1 MAIRPQ
7 TVANLA
13 SKFDSIVQEKVPQ
26 KKSNSRQLK
35 LRTYDI
41 TKIINELNKINTET
55 DKTEELEPEEKPSS
69 NKWPEENIEESDR
82 FRGTTVRAGAGQTVS
97 PTAPAETRAEHS
109 DTSDRALVAQPSE
122 ERNILSRNDSG
133 DTARNVLELGETRK
147 QLSRVFLSELRIL
160 FSEAKKSSKLSGG
173 GADSMLR
180 PTSSRRREDSLLS
193 LMSVRNS
200 QPLSALFMIR
210 SMQILGLK

>member
-13 SKFDSIVQEKVPQ
+13 SKFDSIVQEKVPL

-55 DKTEELEPEEKPSS
+55 EKTEELEPEEKTSS

-82 FRGTTVRAGAGQTVS
+82 FCGTTVRAVAGTGAGAGQTVS
-97 PTAPAETRAEHS
+97 PAAETRAEHS
-109 DTSDRALVAQPSE
+109 DTSDRALPQPSE
-122 ERNILSRNDSG
+122 QRNILSRNDSAG
-133 DTARNVLELGETRK
+133 TTRNALDQGET
-147 QLSRVFLSELRIL
+147 
-160 FSEAKKSSKLSGG
+160 
-173 GADSMLR
+173 
-180 PTSSRRREDSLLS
+180 
-193 LMSVRNS
+193 
-200 QPLSALFMIR
+200 
-210 SMQILGLK
+210 

>member
-1 MAIRPQ
+1 MYTDRNGNSSQANSSYRKSMAIRPQ

-13 SKFDSIVQEKVPQ
+13 SKFDSIVQEKVPL

-41 TKIINELNKINTET
+41 TKIINELNKINT
-55 DKTEELEPEEKPSS
+55 DKTQELEQAEKTSN

-82 FRGTTVRAGAGQTVS
+82 FCGTTVRAGQTVS
-97 PTAPAETRAEHS
+97 PAAETRAEHS
-109 DTSDRALVAQPSE
+109 DTSDRRLQTSE
-122 ERNILSRNDSG
+122 QNKILSRNDSAG
-133 DTARNVLELGETRK
+133 TARNELNVLGENKTINLNVFS
-147 QLSRVFLSELRIL
+147 QLINI

-173 GADSMLR
+173 TESMLR
-180 PTSSRRREDSLLS
+180 PASSRKREDSLLS

-200 QPLSALFMIR
+200 SHSAP
-210 SMQILGLK
+210 SS

>member
-13 SKFDSIVQEKVPQ
+13 SKFDSIVQEKVPL

-55 DKTEELEPEEKPSS
+55 EKTKELEPEEKTPS

-82 FRGTTVRAGAGQTVS
+82 YCGTTVRAVAGAGNGQTVR
-97 PTAPAETRAEHS
+97 PAAETRAEHS
-109 DTSDRALVAQPSE
+109 DTSDRALPQPSE
-122 ERNILSRNDSG
+122 QRNILSRNDSAG
-133 DTARNVLELGETRK
+133 TTRNALDQGET
-147 QLSRVFLSELRIL
+147 
-160 FSEAKKSSKLSGG
+160 
-173 GADSMLR
+173 
-180 PTSSRRREDSLLS
+180 
-193 LMSVRNS
+193 
-200 QPLSALFMIR
+200 
-210 SMQILGLK
+210 

>member
-1 MAIRPQ
+1 MYTDRNGNSSQANSSYRKSMAIRPQ

-13 SKFDSIVQEKVPQ
+13 SKFDSIVQEKVPL

-41 TKIINELNKINTET
+41 TKIINELNKINTH
-55 DKTEELEPEEKPSS
+55 KTEELEQAEKTSN

-82 FRGTTVRAGAGQTVS
+82 FCGTTVRAGQTVS
-97 PTAPAETRAEHS
+97 PAAETRAEHS
-109 DTSDRALVAQPSE
+109 DTSDRRLQTSE
-122 ERNILSRNDSG
+122 QNKILSRNDSAG
-133 DTARNVLELGETRK
+133 TARNELNVLGEDKTINLNVFS
-147 QLSRVFLSELRIL
+147 QLINI

-173 GADSMLR
+173 TESMLR
-180 PTSSRRREDSLLS
+180 PASSRKREDSLLS

-200 QPLSALFMIR
+200 SHSAP
-210 SMQILGLK
+210 SS

>member
-1 MAIRPQ
+1 MYTDRNGNSSQANSSYRKSMAIRPQ

-13 SKFDSIVQEKVPQ
+13 SKFDSIVQEKVPL

-41 TKIINELNKINTET
+41 TKIINELNKINT
-55 DKTEELEPEEKPSS
+55 DKTEVLEQAEKTSN

-82 FRGTTVRAGAGQTVS
+82 FCGITVRAGQTVS
-97 PTAPAETRAEHS
+97 PAAETRAEHS
-109 DTSDRALVAQPSE
+109 DTSDRRLQTSE
-122 ERNILSRNDSG
+122 QNKILSRNDSAG
-133 DTARNVLELGETRK
+133 TARNELNVLGEDKTINLNVFS
-147 QLSRVFLSELRIL
+147 QLINI

-173 GADSMLR
+173 TESMLR
-180 PTSSRRREDSLLS
+180 PASSRKREDSLLS

-200 QPLSALFMIR
+200 SHSAP
-210 SMQILGLK
+210 SS

>member
-13 SKFDSIVQEKVPQ
+13 SKFDSIVQEKVPL

-41 TKIINELNKINTET
+41 TKIINELNKINT
-55 DKTEELEPEEKPSS
+55 DKTQELEQAEKTSN

-82 FRGTTVRAGAGQTVS
+82 FCGTTVRAGQTVS
-97 PTAPAETRAEHS
+97 PAAETRAEHS
-109 DTSDRALVAQPSE
+109 DTSDRRLQTSE
-122 ERNILSRNDSG
+122 QNKILSRNDSAG
-133 DTARNVLELGETRK
+133 TARNELNVLGENKTINLNVFS
-147 QLSRVFLSELRIL
+147 QLINI

-173 GADSMLR
+173 TESMLR
-180 PTSSRRREDSLLS
+180 PASSRKREDSLLS

-200 QPLSALFMIR
+200 SHSAP
-210 SMQILGLK
+210 SS

>member
-13 SKFDSIVQEKVPQ
+13 SKFDSIVQEKVPL

-41 TKIINELNKINTET
+41 TKIINELNKINTH
-55 DKTEELEPEEKPSS
+55 KTEELEQAEKTSN

-82 FRGTTVRAGAGQTVS
+82 FCGTTVRAGQTVS
-97 PTAPAETRAEHS
+97 PAAETRAEHS
-109 DTSDRALVAQPSE
+109 DTSDRRLQTSE
-122 ERNILSRNDSG
+122 QNKILSRNDSAG
-133 DTARNVLELGETRK
+133 TARNELNVLGEDKTINLNVFS
-147 QLSRVFLSELRIL
+147 QLINI

-173 GADSMLR
+173 TESMLR
-180 PTSSRRREDSLLS
+180 PASSRKREDSLLS

-200 QPLSALFMIR
+200 SHSAP
-210 SMQILGLK
+210 SS